1 MKKIKCQLGTIIMM
15 IIGLTVSIVMN
26 INMIFASILISECI
40 QTPVSKDFQTP
51 STESNKIVMQNFIN
65 YGHQVICTPSILP
78 PINRD
83 LFNASEEYAPKPE
96 WSSSFP
102 DINIVGFAKAG
113 TSHLY
118 RLLTGHSHIEPA
130 AIGNKE
136 FCVENIRVE
145 RDAQTQES
153 RIVFLNDEE
162 LIPKLYQYRTELH
175 TTRQSMPST
184 TKLVVNGCIGG
195 SDQVELNYRYIPTTS
210 SKFIVMFRDPAD
222 WVWAAW
228 NFWSNSRFD
237 DHDTEDHWTNSTV
250 HYRSPGYF
258 HEIILSMGKLP
269 AFNDLFSRIKF
280 ATHDGLRL
288 IELVGLSNIL
298 FLPNEDLQ
306 PGTIVSRGTL
316 EKLATFLSIDSDD
329 FGQETFQRTNC
340 NSHKGSFGP
349 CPSVS
354 NVGSYEISGKDGM
367 LPKTRVHI
375 YSFFQCACTLWY
387 DKFGIDYPV
396 CRQG

>member
-1 MKKIKCQLGTIIMM
+1 M
-15 IIGLTVSIVMN
+15 ILGLTVSIVLN
-26 INMIFASILISECI
+26 INMIFASIHTSECI
-40 QTPVSKDFQTP
+40 PVPLSNDFQSP
-51 STESNKIVMQNFIN
+51 STEPNKIVIQNFIQ
-65 YGHQVICTPSILP
+65 YGHKVLCTPSFLP
-78 PINRD
+78 PIQRNP
-83 LFNASEEYAPKPE
+83 FNTTTEYSPKPE

-102 DINIVGFAKAG
+102 DVNIVGFAKAG

-118 RLLTGHSHIEPA
+118 RLLAGHAYIEPA

-136 FCVENIRVE
+136 FCVVNIRVE

-153 RIVFLNDEE
+153 RIVFLNDNE
-162 LIPKLYQYRTELH
+162 LIPNLHQYRTELH

-195 SDQVELNYRYIPTTS
+195 SDQVELNYRYIPPTS
-210 SKFIVMFRDPAD
+210 SKFIVMFRDPAN

-237 DHDTEDHWTNSTV
+237 DHDTEDHWTNATL
-250 HYRSPGYF
+250 HYRSPEYF

-269 AFNDLFSRIKF
+269 AFNDLFWRIKF

-298 FLPNEDLQ
+298 FLRNEDLE
-306 PGTIVSRGTL
+306 PGAIVSRGTL

-329 FGQETFQRTNC
+329 FGQETDQRTNC
-340 NSHKGSFGP
+340 NSHKGSFEP
-349 CPSVS
+349 CPPVS
-354 NVGSYEISGKDGM
+354 NFGSYDISGKGGM
-367 LPKTRVHI
+367 LPKTRVYI
-375 YSFFQCACTLWY
+375 YSFFQCACNIWY
-387 DKFGIDYPV
+387 EKFGIDYPI
-396 CRQG
+396 CRQGE